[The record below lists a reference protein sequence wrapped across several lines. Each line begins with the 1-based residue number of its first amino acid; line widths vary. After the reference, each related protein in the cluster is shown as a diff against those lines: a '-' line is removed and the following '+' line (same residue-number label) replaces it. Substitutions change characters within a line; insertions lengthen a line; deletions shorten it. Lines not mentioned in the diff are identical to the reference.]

1 MLLALAALWGAS
13 YMFIKVGVRE
23 LAPATLICFRLALGT
38 LTLLPVA
45 LLTVGARE
53 LRRQIRAAAVPL
65 ALVGLLNS
73 ALPITLLAWAEKR
86 LDSGLAAVIQ
96 ASAPL
101 FAALLA
107 LRFSRGEIVTG
118 SRLVGLLV
126 GFGGVGLLVGVQPS
140 GDILSAV
147 AITFTA
153 FCYAV
158 AALYSAR
165 ALMNVPPL
173 VTAVGALASAT
184 LLLVPFA
191 IAQPPAEIPG
201 WKVTGSLLALGVLG
215 TGVAYVLYYGLLA
228 GAGAS
233 RSILITYLV
242 PALALA
248 YGAILLD
255 EPVTIGSLL
264 GLALVLG
271 GVALGTGVA
280 RPLRRR
286 ASIASAP

>member
-13 YMFIKVGVRE
+13 FVFIKVGVRE

-107 LRFSRGEIVTG
+107 LRFSRGEIVTASSACWSG
-118 SRLVGLLV
+118 SAASGCSSACSRAATSSRPWRSPSPHSATRSRL
-126 GFGGVGLLVGVQPS
+126 S
-140 GDILSAV
+140 
-147 AITFTA
+147 TA
-153 FCYAV
+153 
-158 AALYSAR
+158 
-165 ALMNVPPL
+165 
-173 VTAVGALASAT
+173 
-184 LLLVPFA
+184 
-191 IAQPPAEIPG
+191 PG
-201 WKVTGSLLALGVLG
+201 
-215 TGVAYVLYYGLLA
+215 
-228 GAGAS
+228 
-233 RSILITYLV
+233 RS
-242 PALALA
+242 
-248 YGAILLD
+248 
-255 EPVTIGSLL
+255 
-264 GLALVLG
+264 
-271 GVALGTGVA
+271 
-280 RPLRRR
+280 
-286 ASIASAP
+286 